1 MSNVLKVSLQTT
13 IHSLADRGWSQ
24 RRIASELGINRE
36 TVGRY
41 LRLAKPAIST
51 TGVEEGE
58 ASKPAISIAGITA
71 GRRSYCEPLA
81 EAIAAKV
88 EVGLS
93 ARRIYQDLVE
103 QNGFSDSYESVKRF
117 VRKLRAAKPGR
128 IYRLECQPGEEVQL

>member
-1 MSNVLKVSLQTT
+1 MTNVLKVSLQTT
-13 IHSLADRGWSQ
+13 IYSLADRGWSQ

-51 TGVEEGE
+51 TGVEEDEAPKPAIPITGKQAGE
-58 ASKPAISIAGITA
+58 DESKPAISIAGITA
-71 GRRSYCEPLA
+71 GCRSYCEPLA
-81 EAIAAKV
+81 EVIAAKV

-103 QNGFSDSYESVKRF
+103 QNGFSTD
-117 VRKLRAAKPGR
+117 VRVMGGHLLRIMAD
-128 IYRLECQPGEEVQL
+128 

>member
-13 IHSLADRGWSQ
+13 IYSLADRGWSQ

-58 ASKPAISIAGITA
+58 ALKPAIPITGKQAGKDESNQPFRLPALRLGAGVTA
-71 GRRSYCEPLA
+71 NRWPR
-81 EAIAAKV
+81 
-88 EVGLS
+88 
-93 ARRIYQDLVE
+93 
-103 QNGFSDSYESVKRF
+103 
-117 VRKLRAAKPGR
+117 
-128 IYRLECQPGEEVQL
+128 